1 MMTLHVLHAGD
12 GYTYLTRQVASGDG
26 RRLRG
31 DALTDYYTAAGNP
44 PGRWVGRGMSGM
56 GVEGQVSERQ
66 MQALFGRGLHPNTE
80 VLLTEAA
87 ASGVP
92 DADAR
97 PRTLLGRAFPRV
109 DPLVDTWRGRLA
121 EAFGGF
127 AREHGHRPVD
137 VERDLIRWTLA
148 RELFGV
154 RHGRGPVDDAELKAF
169 VAKLSRPPRRPVAG
183 VDLVFTPVKSVSV
196 LWALG
201 DEVVRREIEAAHA
214 AAWQQAL
221 SFIEEHAALTRT
233 GKAGVAQVDTLGL
246 VAAAFDHPDSRSGD
260 PNLHTHVAVS
270 SKVQGADGRWRAWDL
285 RVLHALAVAA
295 SETYNTAVEDQLR
308 SRLGVRFVERRPR
321 RDRLP
326 VREVVGVPE
335 ALLTEFSSR
344 RRQIEVGYE
353 QALNDYRDR
362 HGHDAPKHVQY
373 RMAQEATL
381 ARRPEKPGPR
391 PWAQLRQGW
400 RARAAA
406 TLSRSADE
414 EEGEG
419 AVDRMLAT
427 VLGPAS
433 AAAKDLGVAW
443 PGVDGGRWP
452 ALAATAVEAVAG
464 ERSTWTRWHVRAE
477 VSRLTRSLP
486 VEPTEREALVDAV
499 TALALNRECLR
510 LDPADVNPAPGA
522 LRRRDGES
530 VFEVHGAT
538 RYTSEKLILAVEQR
552 LLSAA
557 EQRTPAST
565 AEPVFAAAQA
575 MVESERQL
583 VFDADQVGLARA
595 FVCDDR
601 RLVAGV
607 GAAGAGKT
615 TAMRLA
621 AAALALD
628 GRRLVAVA
636 PSARAAAVLSAEIGA
651 PGVTVAKL
659 LHAYDGIAQRPV
671 PADLWLQAGDVLLV
685 DEAGMTS
692 TPALGRLLAIAE
704 QAGAVLR
711 LVGDPMQLSAPEAG
725 GALRLLVGTPAAS
738 MMTQVHRFAD
748 PKEAAASL
756 ELRAGRVTA
765 LGFYAG
771 RDRLTEGS
779 RHAMTEDVY
788 QAWLEDADNGL
799 ATLMVSASSVEVA
812 RLSARARADLVTA
825 GRVTS
830 CGTSLHDGNVAGVGD
845 TIVTRLNQRLLTVN
859 RGRDFVKNGD
869 RWQVRERLPDGAL
882 VVEHLEHHG
891 VTRLAAEY
899 VRRHVE
905 LGYATT
911 VHRAQGMT
919 VDTTHVMVDRA
930 TTREALYVAMT
941 RGALRNSAYVV
952 TDEALDVDLHVP
964 PDPRRDGLELLKTVL
979 ARDGAERSAT
989 ETTRD
994 LRAASESLS
1003 TLVPRYLHG
1012 LSRALSALGVEDQVR
1027 AGLRAAGGQAL
1038 EERVASCPSW
1048 SRLVL
1053 VCAVADPAGLVQEA
1067 VRSRLV
1073 AGPEEIRDLAAVLVW
1088 RIRHLD
1094 DDPAQAGHDDP
1105 DADGLER
1112 GP

>member
-1 MMTLHVLHAGD
+1 M
-12 GYTYLTRQVASGDG
+12 
-26 RRLRG
+26 
-31 DALTDYYTAAGNP
+31 
-44 PGRWVGRGMSGM
+44 
-56 GVEGQVSERQ
+56 
-66 MQALFGRGLHPNTE
+66 
-80 VLLTEAA
+80 
-87 ASGVP
+87 
-92 DADAR
+92 
-97 PRTLLGRAFPRV
+97 
-109 DPLVDTWRGRLA
+109 
-121 EAFGGF
+121 
-127 AREHGHRPVD
+127 
-137 VERDLIRWTLA
+137 
-148 RELFGV
+148 
-154 RHGRGPVDDAELKAF
+154 
-169 VAKLSRPPRRPVAG
+169 
-183 VDLVFTPVKSVSV
+183 
-196 LWALG
+196 
-201 DEVVRREIEAAHA
+201 
-214 AAWQQAL
+214 
-221 SFIEEHAALTRT
+221 
-233 GKAGVAQVDTLGL
+233 
-246 VAAAFDHPDSRSGD
+246 
-260 PNLHTHVAVS
+260 
-270 SKVQGADGRWRAWDL
+270 
-285 RVLHALAVAA
+285 
-295 SETYNTAVEDQLR
+295 
-308 SRLGVRFVERRPR
+308 
-321 RDRLP
+321 
-326 VREVVGVPE
+326 
-335 ALLTEFSSR
+335 
-344 RRQIEVGYE
+344 
-353 QALNDYRDR
+353 
-362 HGHDAPKHVQY
+362 
-373 RMAQEATL
+373 
-381 ARRPEKPGPR
+381 
-391 PWAQLRQGW
+391 
-400 RARAAA
+400 
-406 TLSRSADE
+406 
-414 EEGEG
+414 
-419 AVDRMLAT
+419 
-427 VLGPAS
+427 
-433 AAAKDLGVAW
+433 
-443 PGVDGGRWP
+443 
-452 ALAATAVEAVAG
+452 
-464 ERSTWTRWHVRAE
+464 
-477 VSRLTRSLP
+477 
-486 VEPTEREALVDAV
+486 
-499 TALALNRECLR
+499 
-510 LDPADVNPAPGA
+510 
-522 LRRRDGES
+522 
-530 VFEVHGAT
+530 
-538 RYTSEKLILAVEQR
+538 
-552 LLSAA
+552 
-557 EQRTPAST
+557 
-565 AEPVFAAAQA
+565 FAAAQA

-830 CGTSLHDGNVAGVGD
+830 CGTSLYDGNVAGVGD

-1112 GP
+1112 GLRPPWLPSPPAALAADPVGRWAIRQDALVRERVQTLTDQVAAHPPAWASRMRGVPTDPAERARWERDVAAVAAYRDQHRVPDQLPIWVAAADDPGEAAAAAAAAWHRLANASAERPARAWESVVTAGDDNLVDPTAQAARVRGREPGRQPGREPLGVRRSGPGASLS